1 MYRYLAPTDE
11 MTRLSLLLLKA
22 FYALVMRTWLLM
34 VLVALVAGA
43 SLLASFATGQWHWF
57 QRSGALIVSI
67 GAILSTR
74 PLLRNELMR
83 MIRQRTQDLT
93 VPAAAVPG
101 DVTRQDRSACFCGFW
116 VVGTGTLTWAYGDL
130 LGCLVT
136 WSAFCVSG

>member
-1 MYRYLAPTDE
+1 MAPTDK
-11 MTRLSLLLLKA
+11 TTWLSLLLLKA

-57 QRSGALIVSI
+57 QRSGALVVSI

-83 MIRQRTQDLT
+83 MIRQRTQDLM
-93 VPAAAVPG
+93 VPAAAGPG
-101 DVTRQDRSACFCGFW
+101 DVTLEDRNACFCGFL
-116 VVGTGTLTWAYGDL
+116 VVGAGTLTWAYGDL

-136 WSAFCVSG
+136 WSASCIAG